1 MSRIVNQIFVPQT
14 VIFVIEDISNFR
26 FLLLKNLNRCQ
37 EIREEIVTY
46 VTDNWNDFFALAYN
60 YSSYI

>member
-14 VIFVIEDISNFR
+14 VIFVIEDILNFL
-26 FLLLKNLNRCQ
+26 FLLFNILDRCQ

-46 VTDNWNDFFALAYN
+46 VTDNWNDFFCVGL
-60 YSSYI
+60 